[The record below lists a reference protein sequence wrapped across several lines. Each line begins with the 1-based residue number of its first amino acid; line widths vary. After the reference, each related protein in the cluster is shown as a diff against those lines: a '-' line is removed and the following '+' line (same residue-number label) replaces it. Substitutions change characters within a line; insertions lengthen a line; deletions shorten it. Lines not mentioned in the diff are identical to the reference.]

1 MRIACHQAA
10 ACLVSDFGIFFRC
23 SDADAA
29 RLSRNPSIMSK
40 HSFMDTIL
48 NRPSQRYTEPQQ
60 AKPSRNARYQTPH
73 DLPNAP
79 NKPDSILAGTMFTG
93 AGPGALNQSN
103 GNNYSRAPSVMSG
116 KSNTSRFSIF
126 RKKNRAPSVSGGSV
140 YYDGASSVAPTD
152 ITSTARKGR
161 WWESGTRNTYTS
173 RPPSIAGS
181 VFSEPEASGPPGF
194 PRISDSMHAS
204 APARGARS
212 DYGGGSSNRK
222 RYSSQPGVP
231 VTYQPASK
239 ASMSSMKRQS
249 GVTPLGQQAP
259 NLMRQASSASL
270 VRSQSNATSNTDLN
284 RPVSPAASMGRR
296 QSQTRLAPS
305 ASSDWNSFVKS
316 MSGTEVAKTWEQ
328 MPTLAPKPPRTSEK
342 RSSVVANRI
351 RKELEQ
357 DAQYQQV
364 QRDPGVVQQDLLARA
379 ASQVIGAM
387 PPTPASPPSEAHTAP
402 LRLQPGQVVMPISPV
417 ASNSSLNVAHYPSSM
432 ALQASTAVN
441 GAGSQAS
448 VNVPQNVATVTVAQ
462 SPQPPQQYVHPQAV
476 AHPSNGAVPS
486 DPSHQSTGAAPP
498 LAKPQQAMPASIPTH
513 RASAS
518 PPLQQQAA
526 PIPTQ
531 TYAPVAVPAPRVVAQ
546 APTSPPSVAAVL
558 PPAADGAVPQVPVP
572 SVQPSAPAATPTT
585 TAQYL
590 ADRVNE
596 QESAGEQAD
605 SREVSSDE
613 SEDSDDTSSEEG
625 LVGGGQP
632 TLDVVAEEDEEL
644 SSVGGHQYHHEMRS
658 RQSAK
663 GKGLSRNYGDYE
675 ARLHSRHASATS
687 QQEDVREGELPVAP
701 SGVSIQVTD
710 ARDLPISATAS
721 EKTENPTVHEAPAVA
736 PALAMGPP
744 QLGATDRPKLV
755 SRASEMSDYQS
766 AASDSGTATKQ
777 DRDQDDEDEGDAD
790 AAASLAR
797 AKIGTK
803 TSRESMST
811 DAASIAP
818 SQRQSVRTT
827 RSSMPPTAQRR
838 LSELSLGASFAAS
851 GILRRPE
858 STRRRTG
865 GSDSGADL
873 SDDDADLRAEALAEQ
888 DRLRKMNVGEDF
900 FGPSLSTILDKFGGS
915 TSMDS
920 SVSKVESRHERPSV
934 PATSAS
940 EIHAE
945 AQQVINEVRQN
956 RADATS
962 EGKKRNS
969 TDTAGMA
976 PSVAAVWLLNQAQ
989 STNDSSPARAMSDEA
1004 GDETITSSILRASA
1018 ANNVASPPVTDSPER
1033 PKVSVLNRPR
1043 PTPKRPRE
1051 MGGVSIAEGRL
1062 ESEPPLEPVTV
1073 EDTRSTLPISVSQT
1087 SMQSVDVSTG
1097 SVNSDSATPTKAS
1110 TPIASKDTPSPS
1122 KSALKPK
1129 SSRSL
1134 ADTLFTLSFRS
1145 PSKDKKEK
1153 KDKKKKEKEEKKERK
1168 EKGKHSRKVSVDS
1181 IGSASIQSERSSTVG
1196 SDSAMSSPSA
1206 KVLGKQRIADN
1217 ANTSTAPPAAITTQ
1231 QQNGMVPSET
1241 VNTFATPPQSMAN
1254 LQGMAGAATS
1264 PEKFHTAHDLKAL
1277 ADTSIPVYPTETVQ
1291 APLMP
1296 NGAATADAR
1305 PEHQRQLSQQINS
1318 MDGFGSFALPQLDQ
1332 RKATAMPAVN
1342 GTTKKEEAVEPS
1354 APADASPAPSLSQ
1367 NASVNGVG
1375 NGSSSVPTLSQASIA
1390 STALTSP
1397 DSEAAPQA
1405 IAAEREMPQPALAV
1419 ASSSPLEASEKKL
1432 PMPPPPQPEEVMART
1447 IEDQTPTGKPIAAPG
1462 VGINLIPPTP
1472 PALES
1477 RDSFTSSQVPGT
1489 PTIEEYDEYI
1499 TPQRPSLMSRSSSQR
1514 TAVRADSKPDGASE
1528 GLSRS
1533 RSMAPA
1539 RKGMWTEYK
1548 GKGLSLPPGLVA
1560 TTIDSSALR
1569 RMSTQDKKA
1578 PSQPVA
1584 AAASSAATPALPA
1597 APALA
1602 QNVVTAPLPLLDS
1615 PARPARST
1623 PSPSPK
1629 SRRSSG
1635 SLGGSPQRSSPVH
1648 TSPSMNRIMADAP
1661 PVPQIPAGYQAPGS
1675 VSSSPS
1681 RPYAY
1686 SGATSEHDWD
1696 SRSASPAPS
1705 AVPSQSGRSVGS
1717 HVSSSVHSASYR
1729 SSPRPEFTYVNHHEL
1744 SPYAK
1749 KMRSL
1754 SPSPAMPTLSQTGN
1768 RHSLMSAINEWESQ
1782 VPEPEAP
1789 VVGLSPYPSRPVSPS
1804 PSPYPTLP
1812 ASTVSRSSSVISSVS
1827 SPAVVRNAPLGA
1839 STNQY
1844 LSPPIARSRMSAD
1857 ELSTV
1862 SESAIESLN
1871 AGSVVGRPS
1880 GPPSASSS
1888 SPSASQSALSLSST
1902 VQTSMPTVPTSYRP
1916 NKDPKRFST
1925 NADDL
1930 LNSRTTMQTVAVT
1943 SGAFA
1948 TRSKSVRRKKSVDL
1962 NGNEVPEH
1970 LQDDLAQTTLSV
1982 TAHTPPPRKI
1992 GSHQVLVQVIAVAI
2006 DEMDKLLLREKV
2018 RAENAFGF
2026 VPGRSF
2032 CGRIVECGYEV
2043 KKMRKGD
2050 VVFGLQDSRKSG
2062 ALAEFMVVDH
2072 NRICHAPSDC
2082 LTTEQI
2088 AALPSAGVMAHQ
2100 LIQNHCSQLQRGA
2113 RVLILNAHDGI
2124 GLLTMQESVGLGLVI
2139 VAQCPPSISD
2149 GVAVCQANGAHEVVI
2164 GEPLWAINSLH
2175 ESSFDLIVDTVGGR
2189 KIYDASRRILGTDG
2203 QFCTCF
2209 GDEHGT
2215 TNPNL
2220 RSHLRSL
2227 RRAFFKKDKKNIGY
2241 EWVGV
2246 DTAEDCKEALEAVK
2260 RAAEGGNI
2268 CPRLRSVLP
2277 FADAGRAFDG
2287 ERRNGDDEPGAIVVR
2302 VS

>member
-1 MRIACHQAA
+1 MTSVLRDNHLVHGTRVREKTSAPSKQTSPIQACRRLCKASLVEEEPAWLRIACHQAA
-10 ACLVSDFGIFFRC
+10 AFLVSDFGIFFRC

-29 RLSRNPSIMSK
+29 RIPSIMSK

-48 NRPSQRYTEPQQ
+48 NRPSQRYTEPDQ
-60 AKPSRNARYQTPH
+60 AKASRTTRYQTPH

-152 ITSTARKGR
+152 VTSSPRKGR

-194 PRISDSMHAS
+194 PRISDSMHAN

-231 VTYQPASK
+231 VTYQPSTK

-270 VRSQSNATSNTDLN
+270 VRSQSNATSSPDLN

-296 QSQTRLAPS
+296 QSQTRAAPS
-305 ASSDWNSFVKS
+305 GSSDWNSFVKS
-316 MSGTEVAKTWEQ
+316 MSGTEVAKMWEQ

-357 DAQYQQV
+357 DAQFQQV

-387 PPTPASPPSEAHTAP
+387 PPTPAPTLSEAHTAP
-402 LRLQPGQVVMPISPV
+402 LHLQPGQVVMPVSPV
-417 ASNSSLNVAHYPSSM
+417 ASNSSLNVAHYPPSM
-432 ALQASTAVN
+432 ALQAPTAIN
-441 GAGSQAS
+441 GAGVQAP
-448 VNVPQNVATVTVAQ
+448 VVVPQNVATVPVVQ
-462 SPQPPQQYVHPQAV
+462 PPQPPHQYVHPQAV
-476 AHPSNGAVPS
+476 AYPYSGAVPAE
-486 DPSHQSTGAAPP
+486 PLHQYTGAAPP
-498 LAKPQQAMPASIPTH
+498 VAKPQQAIAAAIPTH
-513 RASAS
+513 TTTAS
-518 PPLQQQAA
+518 PPLQQPA
-526 PIPTQ
+526 PPVSAQ
-531 TYAPVAVPAPRVVAQ
+531 TYAPVALPAPRAVAQ
-546 APTSPPSVAAVL
+546 ASTSPSSVPAVL
-558 PPAADGAVPQVPVP
+558 PPVANGAVPPVPVP
-572 SVQPSAPAATPTT
+572 LVQPSAPVAAPPT

-590 ADRVNE
+590 ADRIDE

-613 SEDSDDTSSEEG
+613 SDDSDETSSEEG

-658 RQSAK
+658 RKSAK
-663 GKGLSRNYGDYE
+663 GKGLSRNYGAYE
-675 ARLHSRHASATS
+675 AHLHSRQASGTS
-687 QQEDVREGELPVAP
+687 QQDAAREDESPVAP
-701 SGVSIQVTD
+701 AGVSIQVTD
-710 ARDLPISATAS
+710 AADLPSLATTS
-721 EKTENPTVHEAPAVA
+721 TKREDPTIVEAHAVA
-736 PALAMGPP
+736 PALAMAPP
-744 QLGATDRPKLV
+744 QLGASDRPKLV

-766 AASDSGTATKQ
+766 AASDSGTATMR
-777 DRDQDDEDEGDAD
+777 DRDQDDQDVEDAD
-790 AAASLAR
+790 VAPSPAK

-818 SQRQSVRTT
+818 SQHQSVRTS
-827 RSSMPPTAQRR
+827 RSSRPPTAQRR

-865 GSDSGADL
+865 GSDSGAEL

-900 FGPSLSTILDKFGGS
+900 FGPSLSTILDKFDGS
-915 TSMDS
+915 FSMDS
-920 SVSKVESRHERPSV
+920 SVSKVERGHERPSV
-934 PATSAS
+934 PAASAS
-940 EIHAE
+940 DIHAE

-962 EGKKRNS
+962 EAKKRNS

-976 PSVAAVWLLNQAQ
+976 PSVAAIWLLNQAQ
-989 STNDSSPARAMSDEA
+989 GTNDSAQARAVSDDA
-1004 GDETITSSILRASA
+1004 GDETITSSILRAST
-1018 ANNVASPPVTDSPER
+1018 ANDVASPPVSDSPER

-1051 MGGVSIAEGRL
+1051 MGGVSIADGRL
-1062 ESEPPLEPVTV
+1062 ESDPSLEPAAV
-1073 EDTRSTLPISVSQT
+1073 EDTGNTLPISVSQT
-1087 SMQSVDVSTG
+1087 SMQSANVSIG
-1097 SVNSDSATPTKAS
+1097 PAKSDS
-1110 TPIASKDTPSPS
+1110 
-1122 KSALKPK
+1122 
-1129 SSRSL
+1129 
-1134 ADTLFTLSFRS
+1134 
-1145 PSKDKKEK
+1145 
-1153 KDKKKKEKEEKKERK
+1153 
-1168 EKGKHSRKVSVDS
+1168 
-1181 IGSASIQSERSSTVG
+1181 
-1196 SDSAMSSPSA
+1196 
-1206 KVLGKQRIADN
+1206 VLGKQRMADD
-1217 ANTSTAPPAAITTQ
+1217 ANTSTAPPAAIATQ
-1231 QQNGMVPSET
+1231 QPNGMVPSET
-1241 VNTFATPPQSMAN
+1241 VNNFATPPQSMAN
-1254 LQGMAGAATS
+1254 LQGMAGAASS

-1277 ADTSIPVYPTETVQ
+1277 ADTSIPIYPTESVQ
-1291 APLMP
+1291 ARPTP
-1296 NGAATADAR
+1296 NGTAPADAR
-1305 PEHQRQLSQQINS
+1305 PEHQRQLSEQIKS

-1332 RKATAMPAVN
+1332 RKAAAVPAVN
-1342 GTTKKEEAVEPS
+1342 GTTMNHAVEPS
-1354 APADASPAPSLSQ
+1354 APTDASPAPSLPQ

-1375 NGSSSVPTLSQASIA
+1375 KGSSSVPTLSEASVA

-1397 DSEAAPQA
+1397 DFETAPKATQA
-1405 IAAEREMPQPALAV
+1405 VREVPHPALAA
-1419 ASSSPLEASEKKL
+1419 ASSSPLEASDKKL

-1447 IEDQTPTGKPIAAPG
+1447 FEDQTPTGKPLAAPG

-1472 PALES
+1472 PAMES

-1489 PTIEEYDEYI
+1489 PTIDEHDEYI
-1499 TPQRPSLMSRSSSQR
+1499 APQRPSLMSRSSSQR
-1514 TAVRADSKPDGASE
+1514 TAVRGDSKPDGASE

-1584 AAASSAATPALPA
+1584 AVASDVATPVSPA
-1597 APALA
+1597 PPALA

-1629 SRRSSG
+1629 SKRSSG
-1635 SLGGSPQRSSPVH
+1635 SLGGSPQRSSSVH
-1648 TSPSMNRIMADAP
+1648 TSPSMNRIMVDAP

-1675 VSSSPS
+1675 VSSSSS
-1681 RPYAY
+1681 RPYAH
-1686 SGATSEHDWD
+1686 SGAASEHGWD

-1729 SSPRPEFTYVNHHEL
+1729 SSPRPEYTYVNHHEL

-1789 VVGLSPYPSRPVSPS
+1789 VAGLSPYPSRPVSPS

-1812 ASTVSRSSSVISSVS
+1812 ASTVSRASSVISSVS

-1844 LSPPIARSRMSAD
+1844 LSPPIARSRMSPD

-1862 SESAIESLN
+1862 SESAIESHN

-1916 NKDPKRFST
+1916 NKEPKRFST

-1962 NGNEVPEH
+1962 NGNDVPEH